1 MVGTDLAGGNDRC
14 SLDVVVEGTVTV
26 ITGIIIVISGTVT
39 VDMGLDSVEAR
50 ESLESDRIVDTREGI
65 ALEDDGVMLDDGERE
80 LVENGGCWGAALTV
94 PVGTGGWAAGLE
106 TDGVDS
112 DEVRPEVN

>member
-26 ITGIIIVISGTVT
+26 ITGIVTVISGTVT
-39 VDMGLDSVEAR
+39 VDVELSSVEVR
-50 ESLESDRIVDTREGI
+50 ESLGSDKIVDTREGI
-65 ALEDDGVMLDDGERE
+65 AFEDDGVVLNNGERE

-106 TDGVDS
+106 TDDVDS
-112 DEVRPEVN
+112 NEVVPEVN